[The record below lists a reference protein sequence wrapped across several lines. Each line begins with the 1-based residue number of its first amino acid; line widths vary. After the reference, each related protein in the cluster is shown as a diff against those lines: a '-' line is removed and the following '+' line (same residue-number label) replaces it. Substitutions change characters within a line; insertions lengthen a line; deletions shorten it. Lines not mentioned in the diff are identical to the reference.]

1 MWETISIACIIG
13 LCIFGFK
20 SIRDFFLNKKLSNN
34 IEILKNENENF
45 KDNVDNLTQENK
57 ELNLIKCELS
67 NELETFKKDLED
79 LKGICNLVGEYN
91 EESFEKMKQ
100 LYNKH
105 KRILELEIKSNA
117 LQILL
122 DLDDN
127 SDFKLNKEEK
137 IKAKKKLNLLFE
149 ESDISKIPDKAYDD
163 FKVLQSYIE
172 KIILETN

>member
-1 MWETISIACIIG
+1 MLETVSIVCIVGI
-13 LCIFGFK
+13 CVFGFK
-20 SIRDFFLNKKLSNN
+20 SIRDFFLNRKLSNN
-34 IEILKNENENF
+34 IETLKNENENF
-45 KDNVDNLTQENK
+45 KENVDNLTQENK
-57 ELNLIKCELS
+57 ELNSIKCELS

-105 KRILELEIKSNA
+105 KHILELEIKSNA

-137 IKAKKKLNLLFE
+137 KKAKKKLNLLFE
-149 ESDISKIPDKAYDD
+149 ESDISKIPDEAYDD

>member
-1 MWETISIACIIG
+1 MLETVSIVCIVGI
-13 LCIFGFK
+13 CIFGFK
-20 SIRDFFLNKKLSNN
+20 SIRDFFLNRKLSNN
-34 IEILKNENENF
+34 IETLKNENENF
-45 KDNVDNLTQENK
+45 KENVDNLTQENK
-57 ELNLIKCELS
+57 ELNSIKCELS

-105 KRILELEIKSNA
+105 KHILELEIKSNA

-127 SDFKLNKEEK
+127 SNFKLNKEEK
-137 IKAKKKLNLLFE
+137 KKAKKKLNLLFE
-149 ESDISKIPDKAYDD
+149 ESDISKIPDEAYDD